1 MNFKKTLLVLV
12 LLFSISTLQAQ
23 KFELGKV
30 SIAELQEKMHPKDTS
45 AVAAVLF
52 EKGRNFFEYSQT
64 SGFSMVR
71 EVKTRIKIYKK
82 EGYND
87 WANKKIRYYIDG
99 NAKESVTISE
109 AITYNL
115 IDGKIE
121 KTKLK
126 SDGEFDENINRY
138 WGQKKIAMP
147 NVKEG
152 SVIEFQFTIRSPRI
166 GSPRDWYFQTS
177 IPVNYSEY
185 KMVVPEYFIFNS
197 NMKGNISPKVTLE
210 KSRKIITSSTI
221 EKTASAGLMKTQK
234 TSYNEDKFDYEET
247 KTTYLT
253 ENVPAMKEE
262 AYVNNIDNYATGLVQ
277 ELSMTKYPDEPL
289 KSYSTDWKSVVKTI
303 YEYDDFGQELE
314 KTGYFEEGLKGV
326 IAGLNTPEEKMDAI
340 VKYVKATV
348 KWNGYYEYYCNDGVK
363 QAYKNKTGNIG
374 EINLMLT
381 AMLRYAGLTANPV
394 LLSTRANGIA
404 LFPNRT
410 AFNYVIAAVEA
421 TTGLVLLDASDEFST
436 PNVLPF
442 RDLNW
447 VGRLIRKDGTSE
459 EVDLM
464 PKTASVVS
472 VSMNYSV
479 DVNGGVSGKLR
490 RQCTGHKAMMLRQE
504 VKDMKEDAYLEK
516 FENDNKKIEISEYT
530 RTNEKDL
537 KLPVIESLS
546 YKGTNFSELI
556 GGKIY
561 IKPMLSFGDER
572 NPFKQETREY
582 PVDYGFPFLEK
593 CMINIQIPEGYK
605 VESMPAATTLSMVD
619 NLGSFKYVIN
629 LTGNSIQM
637 SVTSQINAPII
648 SSEYYATLKEYY
660 QKIIE
665 KQTEKIVLVKI

>member
-1 MNFKKTLLVLV
+1 MYFKKTLLSLV
-12 LLFSISTLQAQ
+12 LLFSISTFQAQ

-30 SIAELQEKMHPKDTS
+30 SIAELQEKVHPKDTA
-45 AVAAVLF
+45 AVAAVIF
-52 EKGRNFFEYSQT
+52 EIGKSRLDET
-64 SGFSMVR
+64 DLTMIL
-71 EVKTRIKIYKK
+71 EVKTKIKIYKK
-82 EGYND
+82 EGFDN
-87 WANKKIRYYIDG
+87 ANQQVSFYKDFEKVSFSDV
-99 NAKESVTISE
+99 A
-109 AITYNL
+109 TYNL
-115 IDGKIE
+115 IDGKIV
-121 KTKLK
+121 KTKIGNE
-126 SDGEFDENINRY
+126 GEFIENINKYVSR
-138 WGQKKIAMP
+138 KKITFP
-147 NVKEG
+147 NVKTG
-152 SVIEFQFTIRSPRI
+152 SIIEFSYVLRSSNFSI
-166 GSPRDWYFQTS
+166 KDWYFQRS
-177 IPVNYSEY
+177 IPVNYSEFSLNLPDY
-185 KMVVPEYFIFNS
+185 LTCSKQS
-197 NMKGNISPKVTLE
+197 KGYLFPK
-210 KSRKIITSSTI
+210 
-221 EKTASAGLMKTQK
+221 MKTERG
-234 TSYNEDKFDYEET
+234 YNQDT
-247 KTTYLT
+247 KTTYQL
-253 ENVPAMKEE
+253 ENVPAIKEE
-262 AYVNNIDNYATGLVQ
+262 DFINNVNNYRSGILH
-277 ELSMTKYPDEPL
+277 ELSMINIPGRIYKEF
-289 KSYSTDWKSVVKTI
+289 STDWKSVTKTI
-303 YEYDDFGQELE
+303 YNYDSFGPELE

-348 KWNGYYEYYCNDGVK
+348 KWNGYFEYYCNDGVK

-404 LFPNRT
+404 VFPSTN
-410 AFNYVIAAVEA
+410 AFNYVIAAVESP
-421 TTGLVLLDASDEFST
+421 TGLVLLDASDEFST

-447 VGRLIRKDGTSE
+447 VGRLIRKDGTSD

-464 PKTASVVS
+464 PKVASIVAL
-472 VSMNYSV
+472 SMNYSV
-479 DVNGGVSGKLR
+479 DANGGVSGKLR
-490 RQCTGHKAMMLRQE
+490 RQCTGHKAMMFRQE

-537 KLPVIESLS
+537 KLPVVESLS

-665 KQTEKIVLVKI
+665 KQNEKIILVKI

>member
-1 MNFKKTLLVLV
+1 MDFKKAIIGLLF
-12 LLFSISTLQAQ
+12 LFSISTLQAQ

-30 SIAELQEKMHPKDTS
+30 SISELQEKFHPKDTA

-71 EVKTRIKIYKK
+71 EVKIRIKIYKK
-82 EGYND
+82 EGYD
-87 WANKKIRYYIDG
+87 WANSKIRYYIDG

-115 IDGKIE
+115 VDGKIE

-126 SDGEFDENINRY
+126 SEGEFDEIINKY
-138 WGQKKIAMP
+138 WGQKKIAFP

-152 SVIEFQFTIRSPRI
+152 SVIEYQYTIKSPRI
-166 GSPRDWYFQTS
+166 GSPRDWDFQTS

-185 KMVVPEYFIFNS
+185 KMVVPEYYIFNS
-197 NMKGNISPKVTLE
+197 NFKGSISPKV
-210 KSRKIITSSTI
+210 SV
-221 EKTASAGLMKTQK
+221 EKTRKLITISSMERTGGAGLLHGQTA
-234 TSYNEDKFDYEET
+234 TYNQDKFDYEET

-253 ENVPAMKEE
+253 ENVPAMNEE

-289 KSYSTDWKSVVKTI
+289 KAYSTDWKSVVKTI
-303 YEYDDFGQELE
+303 YEYDDFGPELE
-314 KTGYFEEGLKGV
+314 KTGYFEEGVNGI
-326 IAGLNTPEEKMDAI
+326 IAGLNTPEEKMDALL
-340 VKYVKATV
+340 KYVKATI
-348 KWNGYYEYYCNDGVK
+348 KWNGYFEYFCNDGVK

-381 AMLRYAGLTANPV
+381 AMLRYAGLTVNPV

-410 AFNYVIAAVEA
+410 AFNYVIAAVESPS
-421 TTGLVLLDASDEFST
+421 GLVLLDSSDEFST

-447 VGRLIRKDGTSE
+447 IGRLIRKDGTSE

-464 PKTASVVS
+464 PKTASVVAL
-472 VSMNYSV
+472 SMNYSV
-479 DVNGGVSGKLR
+479 DANGEVLGKLR
-490 RQCTGHKAMMLRQE
+490 RQSTGHQALLFRQNA
-504 VKDMKEDAYLEK
+504 KDMKEDAYLEK
-516 FENDNKKIEISEYT
+516 MENENKKIEISEYT

-537 KLPVIESLS
+537 KLPVIESLTF
-546 YKGTNFSELI
+546 KGANFSELI

-561 IKPMLSFGDER
+561 IKPMLSFGDEQ

-582 PVDYGFPFLEK
+582 PIDYGFPFLYK

-605 VESMPAATTLSMVD
+605 LESMPAAAALSMLD
-619 NLGSFKYVIN
+619 NLGSFKYILN
-629 LTGNSIQM
+629 LNGNTIQM
-637 SVTSQINAPII
+637 AVTSQINAPII
-648 SSEYYATLKEYY
+648 SSEYYPALKEYY

-665 KQTEKIVLVKI
+665 KQNEKIVLVKI